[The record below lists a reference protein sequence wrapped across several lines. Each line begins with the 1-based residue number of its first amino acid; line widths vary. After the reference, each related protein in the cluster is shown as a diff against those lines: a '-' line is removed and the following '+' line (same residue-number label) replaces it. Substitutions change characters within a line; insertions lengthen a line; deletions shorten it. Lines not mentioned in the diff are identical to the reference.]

1 MEWRDVKMFF
11 GTAIYDD
18 SYKIE
23 DSLLCAMSN
32 IYLIPVRYLFNGQSF
47 EIQKDKTHQNK
58 FPNITLISS
67 NDNDNKNIC
76 PKKLKTTVSV
86 VFLVPSLLAGGI
98 LKGLLYY
105 NSPKALNN
113 HKIIKQF
120 YQNLTKKN

>member
-23 DSLLCAMSN
+23 DSLLCATSN
-32 IYLIPVRYLFNGQSF
+32 IYLIPVRYLLNGQSF

-58 FPNITLISS
+58 LPTITLLSS

-86 VFLVPSLLAGGI
+86 AFLVPSLLAGGI
-98 LKGLLYY
+98 LKGLLYF

-120 YQNLTKKN
+120 IKSNQV